1 MFVWKGNYLYFNL
14 WHYCIYICRVLS
26 SNNFTGELPATVA
39 NLSYLQYIL
48 PGDNHFCGKIPDFIE
63 SWRSLKILK
72 ITGSGLSG
80 PIPSGISKLSNL
92 SDWGSSDLSG
102 SEISSFPELSTKS
115 MKCLILRSS
124 NIHGTL

>member
-1 MFVWKGNYLYFNL
+1 MISFEC
-14 WHYCIYICRVLS
+14 WHRNVIRNPWFRVLS

-39 NLSYLQYIL
+39 NLSYLQYI
-48 PGDNHFCGKIPDFIE
+48 
-63 SWRSLKILK
+63 K

>member
-1 MFVWKGNYLYFNL
+1 MISFEC
-14 WHYCIYICRVLS
+14 WHRNVIRVLS